1 MMHFGGLKRI
11 LPSKNESQNIAQ
23 STDLAEYVQKNLKI
37 LLKNENGQ
45 VVMENELLKVE
56 DFNVSKPLKL

>member
-1 MMHFGGLKRI
+1 MHFGGLKRI

-23 STDLAEYVQKNLKI
+23 STDLAEYVQKI
-37 LLKNENGQ
+37 LTFFENGQ

-56 DFNVSKPLKL
+56 DFNVSKP

>member
-1 MMHFGGLKRI
+1 MHFGGLKRI

-23 STDLAEYVQKNLKI
+23 STDLAEYVQKILK
-37 LLKNENGQ
+37 LFENGQ

-56 DFNVSKPLKL
+56 DFNVSKP